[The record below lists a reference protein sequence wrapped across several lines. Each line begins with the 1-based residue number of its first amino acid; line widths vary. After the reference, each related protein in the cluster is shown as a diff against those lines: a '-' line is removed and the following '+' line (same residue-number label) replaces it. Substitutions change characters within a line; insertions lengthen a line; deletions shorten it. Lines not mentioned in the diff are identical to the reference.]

1 MSIKRFLLDFWTGG
15 TPMKLDPQAGYME
28 SHEWA
33 RKDGDEF
40 VVGITDFAQESLSDI
55 VYVELPEIG
64 DTFDQ
69 GDSFGVVESV
79 KAASDVYV
87 PVGGEVTAIN
97 EELEDA
103 PEVVNQDPFGAG
115 WLIRLA
121 PSNPAEFDELMDAA
135 AYEAMV
141 AEEEG

>member
-1 MSIKRFLLDFWTGG
+1 
-15 TPMKLDPQAGYME
+15 MKLDPQARYAE

-33 RKDGDEF
+33 RKEGDEF

-55 VYVELPEIG
+55 VYVELPEVG
-64 DTFDQ
+64 DTFERT
-69 GDSFGVVESV
+69 DSFGVVESV
-79 KAASDVYV
+79 KAASDVYA
-87 PVGGEVTAIN
+87 PLGGEVVAIN

-103 PEVVNQDPFGAG
+103 PELVNQDAYGVG
-115 WLIRLA
+115 WLMRLA
-121 PSNPAEFDELMDAA
+121 PSNPAEFDEMMDAA